1 MPAPPRLRR
10 GGSRP
15 ALPSLSTIAEEEEE
29 QRSRRKKRRRGDS
42 DCHLKGDEKKSSS
55 QPGSSTSGHNTYTIP
70 SPTDVQNTTGRP
82 EPLVLKLDERQRL
95 ARERREEREKQIA
108 AREAQWQEREER
120 ARQYYEKQLEER
132 RRRLEEQRVKEDRRR
147 AAVEEKRRQK
157 LQEEKARYEAVMR
170 RTLERSQRTK
180 QKPNRWS
187 WGGAL
192 TTSTSHN
199 SGFDDSALLLPLD
212 LAGLEHYHGAFS
224 LARQQR
230 LRTQYADR
238 RSVSTMNLSKHTD
251 PVITKRLSSS
261 SATLLNS
268 PDRALQKR
276 TSLSSSCL
284 VNKVQSKARG
294 SREKIQQDKP
304 AGMRRM
310 PLTPWENTVVNRL
323 QTPTHSYL
331 ARSRS
336 AMSLSGDAG
345 RLCCM
350 PSCHPMSSLSF
361 KSLQS
366 RSAERPIRAGLS
378 LERPIRAGYVGP
390 ETIPR
395 RKTTHNVPV
404 DRKDKDYVRKS
415 WSNLSYPTPTLTP
428 TPFKRAPS
436 PGSQRGR
443 ASQLLTVRS
452 SAKPPQKP
460 PMSRKS
466 RSPPPL
472 ASLPLSHSSPSLSP
486 GNLRPN
492 RVASES
498 PRVTPEGEKA
508 KKEDKGAKTEAEEA
522 EGQEEVEPRP
532 STAKTAAE
540 ATTPKAEPASE
551 SGVSPPAVRTSAGT
565 TDPEEASRL
574 LAEKRRQAR
583 EQREREEEERRQQ
596 EEAERRHKEEM
607 ARKKAEEKA
616 RREEEAQRLAEEKRH
631 KEEEERRL
639 AEERLQ
645 KEREEAE
652 RLQKQKE
659 EEEAR
664 QREEAE
670 RLRQERE
677 KHFQKEEAERLERK
691 KRLEEIMKRTRRSD
705 QKSTTQRNGDMGQQR
720 GQDSAPGSP
729 SVTVSSPRAPEASQY
744 SDKNG
749 HTNPSLSSHTLPP
762 AGHNV
767 STEAQLR
774 ENGIIMET
782 QAFEEVIEVPM
793 VTKLSRQE
801 GDGEEE
807 DERRKTPLLAFR
819 ENGSSHNLT
828 ALDDSQSQVQAG
840 DV

>member
-10 GGSRP
+10 RGGGGCGGRP
-15 ALPSLSTIAEEEEE
+15 ALPSLSTITEEEEE
-29 QRSRRKKRRRGDS
+29 QRSRRKKRRRGGS
-42 DCHLKGDEKKSSS
+42 DCTLRDDEKKSSS
-55 QPGSSTSGHNTYTIP
+55 HPDSSTSGHNTYTIP

-82 EPLVLKLDERQRL
+82 EPLGFKLDERQRL
-95 ARERREEREKQIA
+95 ARERREEREKQNA

-120 ARQYYEKQLEER
+120 ARQFYEKQLEER
-132 RRRLEEQRVKEDRRR
+132 RRRLEEQRIREEKRR

-170 RTLERSQRTK
+170 RTLERSQRTRPK
-180 QKPNRWS
+180 SNRWS

-199 SGFDDSALLLPLD
+199 SDV
-212 LAGLEHYHGAFS
+212 
-224 LARQQR
+224 
-230 LRTQYADR
+230 DR

-268 PDRALQKR
+268 PDR
-276 TSLSSSCL
+276 
-284 VNKVQSKARG
+284 
-294 SREKIQQDKP
+294 
-304 AGMRRM
+304 GMRRM

-323 QTPTHSYL
+323 QAPTHSYL

-336 AMSLSGDAG
+336 AMSLSGDAVTPVCP
-345 RLCCM
+345 RSA
-350 PSCHPMSSLSF
+350 SCHPMSSLSF

-366 RSAERPIRAGLS
+366 RSAERPIRAGLG

-390 ETIPR
+390 DTIPR
-395 RKTTHNVPV
+395 RKTTHNIPFE
-404 DRKDKDYVRKS
+404 RKDKDYVRKS
-415 WSNLSYPTPTLTP
+415 WSNLSYPTPILTP
-428 TPFKRAPS
+428 TPTKRAPS

-443 ASQLLTVRS
+443 TSQPLSVRNS
-452 SAKPPQKP
+452 TKPPQKP
-460 PMSRKS
+460 PISKKS
-466 RSPPPL
+466 RSPPPP
-472 ASLPLSHSSPSLSP
+472 ASLPLSPSNPSLSP
-486 GNLRPN
+486 GNLRPS
-492 RVASES
+492 RVQSES
-498 PRVTPEGEKA
+498 PRVTPEGEKGR
-508 KKEDKGAKTEAEEA
+508 KQDEGVKTEAEGGKKEA
-522 EGQEEVEPRP
+522 VEARGQEEAEPRA
-532 STAKTAAE
+532 STAKTTAE
-540 ATTPKAEPASE
+540 PTAPKANTASE
-551 SGVSPPAVRTSAGT
+551 SVVSPPAVRTTAGT

-583 EQREREEEERRQQ
+583 EQREREEEEKRQQ

-607 ARKKAEEKA
+607 ARRKAEERA
-616 RREEEAQRLAEEKRH
+616 RREEEAQRLAEEK
-631 KEEEERRL
+631 EEEERRL
-639 AEERLQ
+639 ADERLQ
-645 KEREEAE
+645 REREEAE

-659 EEEAR
+659 EEESR

-705 QKSTTQRNGDMGQQR
+705 QKSTAQRNGDMSQQR

-729 SVTVSSPRAPEASQY
+729 SINVSSPHSPEASQHR
-744 SDKNG
+744 NG
-749 HTNPSLSSHTLPP
+749 HTNPSLSSHTLSP
-762 AGHNV
+762 AAHSV

-774 ENGIIMET
+774 ENGIVTET
-782 QAFEEVIEVPM
+782 QAFEEVINVPV

-807 DERRKTPLLAFR
+807 DERRKAPLLAFR
-819 ENGSSHNLT
+819 ENGSTHSLT
-828 ALDDSQSQVQAG
+828 GLDDSQTQHQVMSENP
-840 DV
+840 

>member
-1 MPAPPRLRR
+1 PVL
-10 GGSRP
+10 
-15 ALPSLSTIAEEEEE
+15 
-29 QRSRRKKRRRGDS
+29 
-42 DCHLKGDEKKSSS
+42 
-55 QPGSSTSGHNTYTIP
+55 
-70 SPTDVQNTTGRP
+70 
-82 EPLVLKLDERQRL
+82 LKLDERQRL

-108 AREAQWQEREER
+108 AKEAQWQEREER
-120 ARQYYEKQLEER
+120 ARQFYEKQLEDR
-132 RRRLEEQRVKEDRRR
+132 KKRLEEQREKEDRRR

-157 LQEEKARYEAVMR
+157 LQEEKARYEAVMM
-170 RTLERSQRTK
+170 RTLERSQRAK

-187 WGGAL
+187 WGAPL

-199 SGFDDSALLLPLD
+199 SD
-212 LAGLEHYHGAFS
+212 
-224 LARQQR
+224 
-230 LRTQYADR
+230 ADR

-251 PVITKRLSSS
+251 PVINKRLSSS

-268 PDRALQKR
+268 PDR
-276 TSLSSSCL
+276 
-284 VNKVQSKARG
+284 
-294 SREKIQQDKP
+294 
-304 AGMRRM
+304 GMRRM
-310 PLTPWENTVVNRL
+310 PLTPWENTVINRL

-336 AMSLSGDAG
+336 AMSLSGDAVTPVCP
-345 RLCCM
+345 RSA
-350 PSCHPMSSLSF
+350 SCHPMSSQSF

-366 RSAERPIRAGLS
+366 RSAERPIRAGLG
-378 LERPIRAGYVGP
+378 LERPIRAGYVVP
-390 ETIPR
+390 ETTPR
-395 RKTTHNVPV
+395 RKTTHNIPV

-415 WSNLSYPTPTLTP
+415 WSNLSYPTPTLTLAP
-428 TPFKRAPS
+428 PKRAPS

-443 ASQLLTVRS
+443 PSQPLSVRTS
-452 SAKPPQKP
+452 TKPPQKSP
-460 PMSRKS
+460 ISKKS
-466 RSPPPL
+466 RSPPPP
-472 ASLPLSHSSPSLSP
+472 ASLPLSHSNPSLSP

-508 KKEDKGAKTEAEEA
+508 KKEDEGPKTEGKKEAEET
-522 EGQEEVEPRP
+522 EGQEEAEPR
-532 STAKTAAE
+532 SNTAKPE

-551 SGVSPPAVRTSAGT
+551 SAVSPPAVRTSAGT

-583 EQREREEEERRQQ
+583 EQREREEEERRQH

-616 RREEEAQRLAEEKRH
+616 RREEEARRLAEEKKL

-639 AEERLQ
+639 EEERLQ

-705 QKSTTQRNGDMGQQR
+705 QKSTTQRNGDTTQQR
-720 GQDSAPGSP
+720 SPDSAPGSP
-729 SVTVSSPRAPEASQY
+729 SVSVSSPQAPEAPQH

-749 HTNPSLSSHTLPP
+749 HTSPSLSSHT
-762 AGHNV
+762 HV

-774 ENGIIMET
+774 ENGIVTET
-782 QAFEEVIEVPM
+782 PAFEEVIEVPV
-793 VTKLSRQE
+793 VTKLSRQD

-807 DERRKTPLLAFR
+807 DERRKPPLLAFR

-828 ALDDSQSQVQAG
+828 ALDETNLQNQAG